1 MDIQTAPA
9 ENLVLQLLTY
19 SLLIICQRPIDTVKY
34 SALVLQITLAA
45 IKSTQ
50 GDIKAVSTVNT
61 ITGFER
67 GIVIL
72 VNTSHLVAQS
82 IIAAS
87 SRALGTVSKKPF
99 AIYKPSPEPAEYT
112 RTRATLIIGPSERPS
127 DFTI

>member
-9 ENLVLQLLTY
+9 ENLVLQSFTY

-72 VNTSHLVAQS
+72 VNTSHLVAPS

-99 AIYKPSPEPAEYT
+99 AI
-112 RTRATLIIGPSERPS
+112 
-127 DFTI
+127 